1 MGPREYRDVVDERLR
16 AASERA
22 LREALRDSTGRV
34 VVIDDDPTGTQPVH
48 GVPVVTRW
56 GVDDLVWA
64 LSQDSRVAFVSTNS
78 RSMAAGV
85 ASEVVR
91 EVARNSY
98 AAADRLGVDVTFV
111 SRGDSTLRG
120 HVWDEVRAVVDAVDD
135 HGARPSGVVL
145 VPAYVEAGRVT
156 IEGEHCILDGHEL
169 TPLAGSE
176 YARDATFGYTT
187 SWLPGFVAEKS
198 RGAVAAEAV
207 RRIDLDLLRSDDLEG
222 VREVLRGA
230 DAQPDPRPW
239 VVADAVDYADL
250 FRLSTALLDL
260 EAEGRRFVC
269 RTGPS
274 FVRAFGGVFDSPTL
288 DDEAAAGLGGT
299 DGGGLVVV
307 GSHVPL
313 SSRQLE
319 HLRHTVDPPLVELDV
334 RALLDSGDDHVAA
347 VADRLAETLRRGSA
361 VLATSR
367 DLVTGADGDDSLR
380 IARDVSD
387 ALVTV
392 VRRVTETVPPAYLVA
407 KGGITSSALFS
418 EALGASRALVLG
430 SLLPGM
436 VSVWSPVDGRIPG
449 LPYVVFAGN
458 VGTDSSLTEVVG
470 RLEDRDRKVES

>member
-1 MGPREYRDVVDERLR
+1 MSPRELEGAVTEHWRATTERGLRD
-16 AASERA
+16 A
-22 LREALRDSTGRV
+22 LRTSTAKV

-64 LSQDSRVAFVSTNS
+64 LSQDGRLVFVSTNS
-78 RSMAAGV
+78 RSMGADV

-91 EVARNSY
+91 EVARSSY
-98 AAADRLGVDVTFV
+98 AAADQLGVDVTFV

-120 HVWDEVRAVVDAVDD
+120 HVWDEVRAVIGVADD
-135 HGARPSGVVL
+135 HGARMSGVVL

-156 IEGEHCILDGHEL
+156 VDAEHCILDGREL
-169 TPLAGSE
+169 TPLSGTE
-176 YARDATFGYTT
+176 YARDATFGYAT

-198 RGAVAAEAV
+198 RGAVASDDV

-230 DAQPDPRPW
+230 DAQPGSRPW

-260 EAEGRRFVC
+260 EREGRRFVC

-274 FVRAFGGVFDSPTL
+274 FVRAFGGVVGSPTL
-288 DDEAAAGLGGT
+288 DDAAAARVGAAGR
-299 DGGGLVVV
+299 GGLVVV
-307 GSHVPL
+307 GSHVGL

-319 HLRHTVDPPLVELDV
+319 HLRRTFGHPLVELDV
-334 RALLDSGDDHVAA
+334 QRLLAEEDDHVAV
-347 VADRLAETLRRGSA
+347 VADRLADALRQGSA

-367 DLVTGADGDDSLR
+367 RLVTGADGDDSLR
-380 IARDVSD
+380 ISRVVAR

-392 VRRVTETVPPAYLVA
+392 VQRVIETAAPAYLVA
-407 KGGITSSALFS
+407 KGGITSSTLFS

-436 VSVWSPVDGRIPG
+436 VSVWSPVDGRRPG

-458 VGTDSSLTEVVG
+458 VGTDTSLAEVVG
-470 RLEDRDRKVES
+470 RLEGSDRKVGP